1 MKTTIKTT
9 IGSKA
14 FSLVETVLALG
25 VFAFCIVVVAG
36 LLISGI
42 NAARS
47 VANETNA
54 VNLANSIFGAWQMQ
68 SNRAVPL
75 SITNMVTNLPAL
87 SEAPVAGSQNVY
99 FFDYAGRQLGEEGAA
114 SAALK
119 MLYGVQVVEEV
130 DPALEPVLPEV
141 VLDFYWPA
149 QATVEVA
156 QHRQFRRI
164 FY

>member
-1 MKTTIKTT
+1 M
-9 IGSKA
+9 
-14 FSLVETVLALG
+14 ALG
-25 VFAFCIVVVAG
+25 IFAFCVVVVAG

-54 VNLANSIFGAWQMQ
+54 VNLANSIFGGWQMQ

-87 SEAPVAGSQNVY
+87 TEAPVAGPQNVY
-99 FFDYAGRQLGEEGAA
+99 FFDYAGRQLGEADA
-114 SAALK
+114 PSAALK
-119 MLYGVQVVEEV
+119 MLYGVQIVEET
-130 DPALEPVLPEV
+130 DPARQPALPEV